1 MNTETKHGLI
11 ILAITGV
18 VVWHWWSNR
27 NKTSGFSNYTTCNPP
42 KFYCAELGRCVNSV
56 ERCER
61 AIQKRVDRENA

>member
-1 MNTETKHGLI
+1 MSENKHWLVVA
-11 ILAITGV
+11 AIAGV

-27 NKTSGFSNYTTCNPP
+27 NKNSGFSNYTTCNPP